1 MEVFIMWKRE
11 DGVSFFRNFVMMPE
25 PNTGI
30 GSWREYGIYFSRH
43 VSHNRVVWSVG
54 IFCSRKKQVGV

>member
-11 DGVSFFRNFVMMPE
+11 DGVNLSRNFVMIPE

-30 GSWREYGIYFSRH
+30 GSWREYGIYFSRQ
-43 VSHNRVVWSVG
+43 VSHNRVV
-54 IFCSRKKQVGV
+54 